1 MLNFFGGIEN
11 YVKELVGKLACHK
24 SQGFGIGCKLLL
36 WDVRLELLGEFKD
49 LHLFFALYLIN
60 LYECFDF

>member
-1 MLNFFGGIEN
+1 
-11 YVKELVGKLACHK
+11 VGKLACHK